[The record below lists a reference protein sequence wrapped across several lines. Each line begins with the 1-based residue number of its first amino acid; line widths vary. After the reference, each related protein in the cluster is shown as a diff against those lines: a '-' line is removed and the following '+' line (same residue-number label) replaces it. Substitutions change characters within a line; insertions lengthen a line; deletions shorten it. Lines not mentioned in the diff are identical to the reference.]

1 MYWFRHILMIRATA
15 AAVLAALAVVIAIFG
30 ADDSAVARV
39 QDEDAGQCWDPDI
52 EFPVPCDEDEE

>member
-1 MYWFRHILMIRATA
+1 MLALSAAIALGVLLAEGVETA
-15 AAVLAALAVVIAIFG
+15 E
-30 ADDSAVARV
+30 ARV